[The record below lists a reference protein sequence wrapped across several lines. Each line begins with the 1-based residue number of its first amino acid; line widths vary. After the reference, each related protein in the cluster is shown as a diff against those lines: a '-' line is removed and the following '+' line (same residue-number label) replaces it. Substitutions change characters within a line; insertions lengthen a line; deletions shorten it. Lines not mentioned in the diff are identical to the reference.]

1 MSCTAPRLTT
11 DKKSS
16 TISASPRVNAVFAGA
31 TNAITSKTLGTLSR
45 HPGELDAVP
54 DLRLAQHQS

>member
-1 MSCTAPRLTT
+1 MSCTAPRLTM

-16 TISASPRVNAVFAGA
+16 TISASPRVNAAIAGA

-45 HPGELDAVP
+45 HPGELYAVP
-54 DLRLAQHQS
+54 DLRLAQYQS